1 MIWVESHLLLST
13 RAQTWNKG
21 ASTMKKT
28 REVEK
33 SYRNSD
39 VAKKL
44 RRLAD
49 ALEGGTPFLIQI
61 SGKRV
66 RIPAHA
72 KVEFEYEKQGNSEE
86 VEIEVSWKK
95 E

>member
-1 MIWVESHLLLST
+1 
-13 RAQTWNKG
+13 
-21 ASTMKKT
+21 MKKA
-28 REVEK
+28 RNVEK
-33 SYRNSD
+33 SYANAD

-61 SGKRV
+61 GGKRV

-72 KVEFEYEKQGNSEE
+72 KVEFEYEKQGKSEE
-86 VEIEVSWKK
+86 VEIEVSWEKK
-95 E
+95 